1 VIDSSSKLIRAHE
14 GLRLTPY
21 KDSRGI
27 LTIGFGR
34 NLERGI
40 SEDEA
45 TQLFERD
52 LREARVAA
60 RQYKWFKRLS
70 RARRAV
76 VVDMQYQLGARGFS
90 SFAKTIAAL
99 ADQDFETAADE
110 MLRSRWHEQTP
121 ARAERLSAM
130 MRSDEWPT
138 D

>member
-1 VIDSSSKLIRAHE
+1 MIDSTSKLIRRHE

-21 KDSRGI
+21 EDSRGI

-40 SEDEA
+40 SEEEA

-70 RARRAV
+70 RPRQAV
-76 VVDMQYQLGARGFS
+76 VVDMHFQLGARGFS
-90 SFAKTIAAL
+90 GFVKTIAAL
-99 ADQDFETAADE
+99 ADQDVETAADE

-121 ARAERLSAM
+121 ARAERLSIM
-130 MRSDEWPT
+130 MRLDEWPT